1 MCPTWRT
8 DAPDLARR
16 PEKHPRA
23 AAASVGRIADLRIAT
38 RVIRATDETTE
49 TAEMAEMAEMAEID
63 TAQETFA
70 TVHLSVTEVVILE
83 TTIAVTT
90 ALLGETVN
98 EVIVTGKTDGTSRRK
113 TRKTKTRKRRKLP
126 PLHQDKR

>member
-1 MCPTWRT
+1 MCPSWRT

-16 PEKHPRA
+16 HEKHPRV

-38 RVIRATDETTE
+38 RVIRAKDE
-49 TAEMAEMAEMAEID
+49 TAEIAETAETAEID

-70 TVHLSVTEVVILE
+70 TAHPSVTEVVILE
-83 TTIAVTT
+83 TTTAVTT

-98 EVIVTGKTDGTSRRK
+98 EAIATGKTDGTSRRK
-113 TRKTKTRKRRKLP
+113 TRKTKTKKRKRRKLP